1 MRELQLFI
9 EGERIDLFKDET
21 VSLTQTIQNARDIG
35 SIFTDFS
42 KSFSLPASAA
52 NNKLFKHYYD
62 FEIIGGFNANDKKR
76 GEILLNSFLF
86 RKGFIAL
93 DGVSLKDNKP
103 HTYKITFFGETVDI
117 KKKLQAVTLQ
127 NIFESTSAYNHD
139 YNLANVKAGLQTN
152 VPNITDV
159 IYPLISHTERF
170 YYDTTT
176 EGANTRNLHYKS
188 PGTGTKNH
196 GVDYTDL
203 KPAIKLTAILD
214 RIEAFTEEN
223 FGVGNGLVF
232 ETGGVSFFNTSYG
245 VNYNEIYDKMF
256 LWMSRAKGVLGKSY
270 TGETLTTIVITD
282 MTNPNA
288 GWDAFCY
295 RFQSSYP
302 ACENSRITDGVW
314 RIKPV
319 RIFQFNQPSLDFAVE
334 WKVVGSGGGTFSLSI
349 EDITGQTVV
358 ISSATGLAA
367 DGTTE
372 HTISTSYLGTVGIFS
387 NIRFVLTATSGT
399 FSYTTN
405 LILEKRFGEEISSTP
420 VRQYTYAYC
429 DITNVFPT
437 GALDKVVAGDQMP
450 KMLVIDY
457 LTSLFKMFNLTAFVQ
472 EDGKI
477 MVQTLN
483 SYYDG
488 GNSIDISEF
497 IDTTAGS
504 VDFAPPYQDI
514 AFRNVAPKTFF
525 ATNFFELNGTVFG
538 DLASSTNVDGVQTT
552 DRGNRYVVQT
562 GFEKLIYERFPDTN
576 IQWGWSVDKDQK
588 PIVTQPMIFIKESTT
603 TSANNPISFIDGSSS
618 GTAAFITFYNR
629 PANSLNVE
637 TINFGAEIDEYTGTV
652 KLDSLFQEQYLRY
665 ISGVFDLSRRLTK
678 VTAYLPLNITLSFS
692 LADTFI
698 INGKGYKINSIDTD
712 LQTGKSKL
720 ELYNNVDF

>member
-21 VSLTQTIQNARDIG
+21 VSLTQTIQNAKDIG

-62 FEIIGGFNANDKKR
+62 FEIIGGFNANNRKR
-76 GEILLNSFLF
+76 AEILLNSFLF

-103 HTYKITFFGETVDI
+103 HTYKVTFFGETVDI
-117 KKKLQAVTLQ
+117 KKKLQNITLQ
-127 NIFESTSAYNHD
+127 NIFEATSDYNHD
-139 YNLANVKAGLQTN
+139 YNLTNVKAGLQTN
-152 VPNITDV
+152 VPSITDV

-170 YYDTTT
+170 YYDAAT
-176 EGANTRNLHYKS
+176 EGKDTRNLHYKA
-188 PGTGTKNH
+188 PGAGTKNH
-196 GVDYTDL
+196 GVNYTDL

-214 RIEAFTEEN
+214 RITAFTEEN

-232 ETGGVSFFNTSYG
+232 ETGGKSFFNTTAG
-245 VNYNEIYDKMF
+245 VNYNEIYDKMY
-256 LWMSRAKGVLGKSY
+256 LWLSRAKGVLGKSY
-270 TGETLTTIVITD
+270 TGESLNTIVITD
-282 MTNPNA
+282 MTNPVTKD
-288 GWDAFCY
+288 WDPFC
-295 RFQSSYP
+295 FDGNTCDS
-302 ACENSRITDGVW
+302 SRIIDGVW
-314 RIKPV
+314 SVKPV
-319 RIFQFNQPSLDFAVE
+319 YIPEQNNLTIRYRVQ
-334 WKVVGSGGGTFSLSI
+334 WKVIGSGGGIFSFAI

-358 ISSATGLAA
+358 IASRTNLAA

-372 HTISTSYLGTVGIFS
+372 HSIYTSYLGTAGSFS
-387 NIRFVLTATSGT
+387 NYRFVLTSTSGT

-405 LILEKRFGEEISSTP
+405 LILQKEECEIINFSPSCIFD
-420 VRQYTYAYC
+420 YC
-429 DITNVFPT
+429 DITNVFPN
-437 GALDKVVAGDQMP
+437 GALDKIVVADQVP

-457 LTSLFKMFNLTAFVQ
+457 LTSLFKMFNLTAFIQ
-472 EDGKI
+472 ADGKV

-488 GNSIDISEF
+488 GNSIDISEY

-514 AFRNVAPKTFF
+514 AFRNVAPKSFF

-538 DLASSTNVDGVQTT
+538 DLASSTNEDGVQTT

-562 GFEKLIYERFPDTN
+562 GFEKLLYERFPDTN
-576 IQWGWSVDKDQK
+576 IQWGWSVDKDQN
-588 PIVTQPMIFIKESTT
+588 PIVTAPMIFVNENTNTPS
-603 TSANNPISFIDGSSS
+603 PHQISFIDGTSS
-618 GTAAFITFYNR
+618 GHAAPISNYNR
-629 PANSLNVE
+629 PSNSLNLE
-637 TINFGAEIDEYTGTV
+637 TINFGAEIDEFTGTV
-652 KLDSLFQEQYLRY
+652 KVNSLFNEQYLRY
-665 ISGVFDLSRRLTK
+665 VSGVFDLSRRLTK
-678 VTAYLPLNITLSFS
+678 VTAYLPLNITLNFS